1 MESTDVGDLI
11 LCDNGENFTR
21 TYTLFFRDAD
31 GVTWVPYR
39 TCVQNIIVTAPA
51 LVTTCPAS
59 VSLPACSTPA
69 AILSAYNTWK
79 AGFAV
84 SGGCSPVSNIA
95 SIPALPTYNCN
106 TGINLSFNLSAT
118 DICNT
123 TPKTCT
129 TPSTFHVD
137 PVGGTVPALSVTCS
151 SPVSLPACSL
161 QPAVQTAYN
170 NWVAGFVVAGGCSAT
185 SNIGSIPPLPTYN
198 CNAGV
203 SLNFTLSATDGCNT
217 TPITCSSTF
226 NVAAPAIPL
235 SITIPNATYSCTS
248 PNTIAADYTAWLN
261 SATFAG
267 TCAINLTNNSS
278 VAPPKCGGT
287 ATVTFTLHGSCGDIT
302 KIVTFTVN
310 PPPVASFIG
319 VPVITSVFGNAVNT
333 GGCNWSRT
341 RTYTATDACN
351 NKTTCTQ
358 VFTYIVDVTPPSIT
372 CAPNKTIG
380 CNDAVVFDAP
390 TVSDNCG
397 TVTLTFTDVVS
408 GNEYTR
414 TWIAKDGCNNSATCS
429 QKITKNC
436 SAAYGCSHG
445 FWKNH
450 GELWDQQTD
459 FTVNNMPGQLPSTPG
474 GTFITTTNFWTYFNL
489 TPGSCGLPS
498 NLTMMSALKL
508 GGGGCNNLARQGV
521 AALLGSAAFGN
532 NYPYLGGNFTAIY
545 NAIRNAFLNSCNC
558 SVLASALD
566 VANNNEYDANGNSV
580 CSALGK
586 LQSLPLQSIPAS
598 PVIIDNNI
606 SGNETA
612 LSESAFPNPY
622 INRNFTLKINAPVS
636 GEATIEFF
644 TISGQKILG
653 MKKTMTA
660 NRDET
665 VNFKV
670 PGLQKASI
678 FYVVK
683 IGKYI
688 AKGLVLSPN

>member
-1 MESTDVGDLI
+1 MTGSTLAYS
-11 LCDNGENFTR
+11 NGLTGN
-21 TYTLFFRDAD
+21 
-31 GVTWVPYR
+31 
-39 TCVQNIIVTAPA
+39 C
-51 LVTTCPAS
+51 
-59 VSLPACSTPA
+59 
-69 AILSAYNTWK
+69 AI
-79 AGFAV
+79 
-84 SGGCSPVSNIA
+84 SGVSNTSTISTLTGTCGTVTETWTA
-95 SIPALPTYNCN
+95 TDNCGRILAPVTRVITVVDNTLPVFTFCPP
-106 TGINLSFNLSAT
+106 GANLSCNPQSFPAPGNATAT
-118 DICNT
+118 DNC
-123 TPKTCT
+123 
-129 TPSTFHVD
+129 
-137 PVGGTVPALSVTCS
+137 GT
-151 SPVSLPACSL
+151 
-161 QPAVQTAYN
+161 
-170 NWVAGFVVAGGCSAT
+170 
-185 SNIGSIPPLPTYN
+185 
-198 CNAGV
+198 
-203 SLNFTLSATDGCNT
+203 
-217 TPITCSSTF
+217 
-226 NVAAPAIPL
+226 
-235 SITIPNATYSCTS
+235 
-248 PNTIAADYTAWLN
+248 
-261 SATFAG
+261 
-267 TCAINLTNNSS
+267 
-278 VAPPKCGGT
+278 
-287 ATVTFTLHGSCGDIT
+287 
-302 KIVTFTVN
+302 
-310 PPPVASFIG
+310 
-319 VPVITSVFGNAVNT
+319 PVITSVLGNAVNT

-351 NKTTCTQ
+351 NTATCTQ
-358 VFTYIVDVTPPSIT
+358 VFTYTVDVTPPSIT

-380 CNDAVVFDAP
+380 CNDALVFDNP

-414 TWIAKDGCNNSATCS
+414 TWTAKDGCNNSATCS

-558 SVLASALD
+558 SVLATALD

-586 LQSLPLQSIPAS
+586 LQSLPSQTIPAS
-598 PVIIDNNI
+598 PVVIENVPD
-606 SGNETA
+606 NETA
-612 LSESAFPNPY
+612 LSVSAFPNPY

-670 PGLQKASI
+670 PGLQRASI

-688 AKGLVLSPN
+688 TKGLVLSPN